1 MKVEVQDDIG
11 GQILCWE
18 KATKKFCLIYTDKDP
33 DEFLAIHKEQY
44 EIICLLNPYFCPGTD
59 NDVIPGVLSL
69 KNKERVEKSSQ
80 VSGNEYLH

>member
-1 MKVEVQDDIG
+1 MQVEVQDDIG

-18 KATKKFCLIYTDKDP
+18 KATKKFCLIHTDKDL
-33 DEFLAIHKEQY
+33 DDFLAIHKEQY

-69 KNKERVEKSSQ
+69 KKKEKELSFIQS
-80 VSGNEYLH
+80 SGNEYLH